1 MAIRVFAWGVLA
13 MASVVA
19 ALFFLKYW
27 RATRERL
34 FAFFSLAFVG
44 MAANWTVLAIVDHP
58 VDEARQAHAYV
69 IRLVAYVILIVG
81 IIDKNRRS
89 GGRL

>member
-1 MAIRVFAWGVLA
+1 MKTFMWGVLA
-13 MASVVA
+13 MSSLVA
-19 ALFFLKYW
+19 ALFFLRFW

-44 MAANWTVLAIVDHP
+44 LAATWVGLAIINHP
-58 VDEARQAHAYV
+58 ADEAQQEYAYV
-69 IRLVAYVILIVG
+69 VRLVAFVILIIG

-89 GGRL
+89 GRL

>member
-1 MAIRVFAWGVLA
+1 MRVFAWGVLA
-13 MASVVA
+13 MASLVV
-19 ALFFLKYW
+19 ALFFLRYW

-44 MAANWTVLAIVDHP
+44 MAVNWTVLAIVDHP
-58 VDEARQAHAYV
+58 VDEASQAHAYV
-69 IRLVAYVILIVG
+69 IRLVSFVILIVG

-89 GGRL
+89 GRL